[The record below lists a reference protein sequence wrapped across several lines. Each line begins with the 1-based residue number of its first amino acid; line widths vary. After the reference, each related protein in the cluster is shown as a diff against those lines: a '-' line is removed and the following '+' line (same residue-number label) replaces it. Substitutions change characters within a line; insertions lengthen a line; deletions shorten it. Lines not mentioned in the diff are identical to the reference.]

1 MAPEGDHASWRS
13 VPPGHGPADEG
24 VGELVDAQGPGR
36 CHGGGPP
43 PRRVARRPCPRRV
56 RRDRRLRPLAGGKG
70 HRRGRCRPAH
80 PGARRGAVLGRRPK
94 PFDHAVLWVLSPSDN
109 RLVDELHAKIKSKMD
124 SAKLLGTFLTAL
136 LVFAARELS
145 GVERSPGWYPWVA
158 GLALV
163 LLALATAA
171 YFVTMFL
178 YDELLMPVRFWP
190 SRRPSGRPLP
200 RGFVARPP
208 SSAGWVRPPA
218 PPRTPRWAPRRRSGR
233 ASPPGRASA

>member
-1 MAPEGDHASWRS
+1 M
-13 VPPGHGPADEG
+13 
-24 VGELVDAQGPGR
+24 
-36 CHGGGPP
+36 
-43 PRRVARRPCPRRV
+43 
-56 RRDRRLRPLAGGKG
+56 
-70 HRRGRCRPAH
+70 
-80 PGARRGAVLGRRPK
+80 LGRRPK

-208 SSAGWVRPPA
+208 SSAGWVLYQNMMHVWSNAFIPATLLAGGGAIAVTIALARPHGLWWLAVGVSIGAVVSVTAVLLRIAKPA
-218 PPRTPRWAPRRRSGR
+218 LGVSD
-233 ASPPGRASA
+233 